1 MERAGRT
8 EMTYT
13 MITTT
18 ETATEVRTETNR
30 RLAEGDVQMIREAAR
45 VIAEPG
51 DTITHRVIPE

>member
-1 MERAGRT
+1 
-8 EMTYT
+8 MTYT